1 MQNIKA
7 AFVMHL
13 LLTRHNYIWLDIK
26 VCVLK
31 AKNPLMAKWQM
42 ISKKP
47 LHKVTG
53 KIVQK

>member
-42 ISKKP
+42 ISKSLCTKW
-47 LHKVTG
+47 LVK
-53 KIVQK
+53 